1 MYNNILF
8 SLNSGCN
15 CHNHSDVCVYNENSL
30 NRGMRVLDIHGNY
43 SGGGVC
49 QNCQVNYLTCSVN
62 YLSSSTISTLINL
75 TVLSGEHAVSH
86 PFFLVMILVVKI
98 LHVCLLSIRLKL

>member
-8 SLNSGCN
+8 SLTSGCN
-15 CHNHSDVCVYNENSL
+15 CHNHSDVCVYNETVKQRNES
-30 NRGMRVLDIHGNY
+30 LDIHGNY

-49 QNCQVNYLTCSVN
+49 QNCQVNYLACSVN

-86 PFFLVMILVVKI
+86 PFFLVMILVVNI